1 MAGTALNHTQTGQ
14 LSQQQQLSPVQHQAL
29 ELLSL
34 PLTALESRLLQE
46 FAVNPV
52 LEELPPETVP
62 EHPVETAEENGDE
75 NDYESNAAC
84 AEEWSDELP
93 LPPAEKAAPDLLDF
107 LGNSPA
113 PPPSLKTGLL
123 NELSF
128 ANCPHELYAPAVEII
143 SSLNEDGFLGINPA
157 DIAMSLDVDMADV
170 NAALELVQAI
180 APAGVAARDVAESLK
195 LQLIRSGK
203 MTPALGRLLDEGVED
218 LEKNRLPALCTKL
231 GVTPEELAD
240 MLRTLRTLN
249 PAPGREK
256 SNTSNAVTADLEI
269 IRTANGEYRTVV
281 NRENRMRIGISE
293 MYANMLERAT
303 LSPEDRSYLT
313 EKIQHARELIHALTL
328 RGSTLGRIGDI
339 LIAEQRGFL
348 DHGVKALKSMT
359 MKQVASALDLS
370 ESTISRAVSEKFV
383 ATPQGIFPLRFF
395 FSGGFGSD
403 DGKDVSSQ
411 AVKALIR
418 NAISAEDPRHPLSDD
433 ALSAMLKDQGLS
445 VARRTVA
452 KYRESLNIP
461 ASSLRKKHF

>member
-1 MAGTALNHTQTGQ
+1 MHVLA
-14 LSQQQQLSPVQHQAL
+14 
-29 ELLSL
+29 
-34 PLTALESRLLQE
+34 RL
-46 FAVNPV
+46 FVV
-52 LEELPPETVP
+52 
-62 EHPVETAEENGDE
+62 
-75 NDYESNAAC
+75 
-84 AEEWSDELP
+84 
-93 LPPAEKAAPDLLDF
+93 
-107 LGNSPA
+107 
-113 PPPSLKTGLL
+113 
-123 NELSF
+123 
-128 ANCPHELYAPAVEII
+128 
-143 SSLNEDGFLGINPA
+143 
-157 DIAMSLDVDMADV
+157 
-170 NAALELVQAI
+170 
-180 APAGVAARDVAESLK
+180 AGVGNFFYILH
-195 LQLIRSGK
+195 
-203 MTPALGRLLDEGVED
+203 
-218 LEKNRLPALCTKL
+218 
-231 GVTPEELAD
+231 
-240 MLRTLRTLN
+240 
-249 PAPGREK
+249 
-256 SNTSNAVTADLEI
+256 
-269 IRTANGEYRTVV
+269 RTANGEYRTVV

-383 ATPQGIFPLRFF
+383 ATPQGVFPLRFF

-461 ASSLRKKHF
+461 SSSLRKKHF